1 MAKVKINCS
10 TEPDRCEKKESIEK
24 CGGEG
29 EQCGGGRYKFDW
41 EIPLNAMRQNS
52 LVLYLT

>member
-10 TEPDRCEKKESIEK
+10 TEPIDAKKESIEE
-24 CGGEG
+24 CGGKG

-41 EIPLNAMRQNS
+41 EIPLNAMRQNHS
-52 LVLYLT
+52 LFI